1 VQPSVFDSLVNLA
14 KAGMTVTLFLIG
26 TSLTLESVKTTRWR
40 PLIQGAILWILVSVI
55 SLAAVRWLI

>member
-1 VQPSVFDSLVNLA
+1 
-14 KAGMTVTLFLIG
+14 MTVTLFLIG

-40 PLIQGAILWILVSVI
+40 PLFQGAILWILVSVI